1 MKKIL
6 IILIMI
12 TLVLPIV
19 YPAQQKVYILN
30 LKYNDGKITKESL
43 IVTEGMYSEEVQPE
57 TGYRLELISFTD
69 EVLYSRIF
77 IFPESQKGP
86 LPKESDILERT
97 QYLPDITEKEPSLL
111 KTSSVELMIPYYKDA
126 KIVRI
131 YDINDIK
138 VLEIDV
144 SSFAE
149 KVTGEPGKI
158 VEEPK
163 PSFLE
168 RIINWFKALFGK

>member
-1 MKKIL
+1 
-6 IILIMI
+6 MI
-12 TLVLPIV
+12 SC
-19 YPAQQKVYILN
+19 AN
-30 LKYNDGKITKESL
+30 FN
-43 IVTEGMYSEEVQPE
+43 
-57 TGYRLELISFTD
+57 
-69 EVLYSRIF
+69 YSRIF